1 MLIAVLHLI
10 PDEDDPWRIVAS
22 FVASFMDAVP
32 SGKPP
37 GAVPP
42 GPRRGGR
49 PVRQGGR
56 PLRPARSGPD
66 ASAYRDE
73 LARFLDGLE
82 IAGPGLV
89 QMHQWRPEASDPVAP
104 SSGYAVVA
112 RKP

>member
-10 PDEDDPWRIVAS
+10 PDEDDPWRI
-22 FVASFMDAVP
+22 VASFMDAVP

-42 GPRRGGR
+42 GPRRGGL

-56 PLRPARSGPD
+56 RYNQHVVAPMRRRTGTGWPGSWMAWKSPD
-66 ASAYRDE
+66 
-73 LARFLDGLE
+73 
-82 IAGPGLV
+82 PGLV
-89 QMHQWRPEASDPVAP
+89 QMHQWRPEASHPVAS

>member
-10 PDEDDPWRIVAS
+10 PDEDDPWRI
-22 FVASFMDAVP
+22 VASFMDAVP

-56 PLRPARSGPD
+56 PLQPARSGPD

-89 QMHQWRPEASDPVAP
+89 QMHRWRPEASDPVAS

>member
-10 PDEDDPWRIVAS
+10 SDEDDPWRI
-22 FVASFMDAVP
+22 VASFMDAVP

-42 GPRRGGR
+42 GPRRGG
-49 PVRQGGR
+49 GR
-56 PLRPARSGPD
+56 PLQPARSGPD

-89 QMHQWRPEASDPVAP
+89 QVHQWRPEASDPVAP

>member
-22 FVASFMDAVP
+22 FMDAVP
-32 SGKPP
+32 SGEPP

-56 PLRPARSGPD
+56 PLQPARSGPD

>member
-1 MLIAVLHLI
+1 
-10 PDEDDPWRIVAS
+10 VAH
-22 FVASFMDAVP
+22 
-32 SGKPP
+32 
-37 GAVPP
+37 
-42 GPRRGGR
+42 RRLVHGR
-49 PVRQGGR
+49 GPVRQATWCCPTRPATWRPTVCQGGR
-56 PLRPARSGPD
+56 PLQPARSGPD

>member
-1 MLIAVLHLI
+1 MLIAVLRLI
-10 PDEDDPWRIVAS
+10 PDEDDPWRI
-22 FVASFMDAVP
+22 VASFMDAVP

-66 ASAYRDE
+66 APAYRDE
-73 LARFLDGLE
+73 LARFPGGLE
-82 IAGPGLV
+82 IAGSGLV
-89 QMHQWRPEASDPVAP
+89 QMRQRRPEASDPVAP

>member
-10 PDEDDPWRIVAS
+10 LDEDDPWRI
-22 FVASFMDAVP
+22 VASFMDAVP

-56 PLRPARSGPD
+56 PLQPARSGPD
-66 ASAYRDE
+66 APAYRDE

-89 QMHQWRPEASDPVAP
+89 QMHQWRPEASDPVAS